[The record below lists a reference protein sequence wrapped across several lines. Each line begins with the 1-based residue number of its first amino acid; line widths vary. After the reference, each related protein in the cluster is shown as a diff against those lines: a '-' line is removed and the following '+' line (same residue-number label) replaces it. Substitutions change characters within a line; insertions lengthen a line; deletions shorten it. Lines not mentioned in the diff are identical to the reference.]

1 MPGRLVGHTHYRFTR
16 QLATGGMGAVYEA
29 TQYGAEGF
37 QKQVAIKTIIDSLG
51 SDADFVEMFIGE
63 AKLVADLVHEN
74 IIQVYQLDRTDNT
87 LYIVMEYIDG
97 IDLSAFMARHA
108 DVGREVPVD
117 LAAFI
122 VSRVCRGLDYAHKK
136 RDGQGGLLGV
146 VHRDVTPRNI
156 MITGQGVVKLGDF
169 GVAKAH
175 KLLASREGAVLM
187 GKAPYMSPEQAD
199 YKDTD
204 GRSDLFSLG
213 TVFYRL
219 LTGVS
224 VFKSDEVGSTL
235 RNVIRAEVPPV
246 TSINQG
252 VPVEL
257 EAILMKALARNPEDR
272 YRSAGEMG
280 YALEYFM
287 YHDGFGPTNVALEAY
302 LHELLPELALTDAGG
317 SAPSRVSV
325 DIGDQA
331 TLVAHPDALTKIQTG
346 G

>member
-1 MPGRLVGHTHYRFTR
+1 MAPR
-16 QLATGGMGAVYEA
+16 AS
-29 TQYGAEGF
+29 

-235 RNVIRAEVPPV
+235 RNGHPRRGSARHVNQPGRPGGARSHSDEGAGKESGGPIPV
-246 TSINQG
+246 GGRDGLRPSSTSCI
-252 VPVEL
+252 
-257 EAILMKALARNPEDR
+257 
-272 YRSAGEMG
+272 
-280 YALEYFM
+280 
-287 YHDGFGPTNVALEAY
+287 T
-302 LHELLPELALTDAGG
+302 TG
-317 SAPSRVSV
+317 SAPRTSRSRP
-325 DIGDQA
+325 
-331 TLVAHPDALTKIQTG
+331 TSTSSSPNSP
-346 G
+346 

>member
-1 MPGRLVGHTHYRFTR
+1 MPDRLVGHTSYRFTR
-16 QLATGGMGAVYEA
+16 QLAKGGMGAVYEA
-29 TQYGAEGF
+29 TQYGAEGI

-51 SDADFVEMFIGE
+51 SDADFMEKFIGE

-74 IIQVYQLDRTDNT
+74 IIQVYQLDRTDTT

-108 DVGREVPVD
+108 EVGREVPVD

-122 VSRVCRGLDYAHKK
+122 VCRGLDYAHKR
-136 RDGQGGLLGV
+136 RDRHGELLGV
-146 VHRDVTPRNI
+146 IHRDVTPRNI

-204 GRSDLFSLG
+204 GRSDLFSLA
-213 TVFYRL
+213 TVFYQL

-224 VFKSDEVGSTL
+224 VFEADDVSSTL
-235 RNVIRAEVPPV
+235 RNVVRAEVPPV
-246 TSINQG
+246 TSINRG
-252 VPVEL
+252 VPAEL
-257 EAILMKALARNPEDR
+257 EAILTKALARHPDDR

-280 YALEYFM
+280 YTLEYFM

-302 LHELLPELALTDAGG
+302 LHELLPELTREAAGG

-331 TLVAHPDALTKIQTG
+331 TLVAHPDALTKIQTDG
-346 G
+346 